1 MNTRISKTKKK
12 QTYSEYNNFVS
23 QIDINEIRIVSAR
36 LDNLDYSYFPQ
47 SLAVSWRTKAWYEKK
62 EEEFDAFHRYNVTIS
77 DKETKEAK
85 AKLSVTFCATYSS
98 KLPINDE
105 IFDIF
110 AKRNLILNTWPYFR
124 EFTHNIIGRMG
135 WPPLIAPT
143 YISVGK

>member
-1 MNTRISKTKKK
+1 MNTKISKTEKR
-12 QTYSEYNNFVS
+12 QTYREYNNFVS
-23 QIDINEIRIVSAR
+23 QIEINEIRIVSAR
-36 LDNLDYSYFPQ
+36 LDNLDCSYLPY

-62 EEEFDAFHRYNVTIS
+62 EEKFDAFHRYNVTIS
-77 DKETKEAK
+77 DKETKEVK
-85 AKLSVTFCATYSS
+85 AKLSVTFCVTYSS